1 MGNFCVKPITKDEVM
16 SPVPAEQLSPIVP
29 IAENVSESEAS
40 SHSDQPP
47 KPFGRWMIEA
57 DDKPPSFTIDMSNPV
72 DNELVTVL
80 VQMYVKHNAPVSFD
94 SRTDYSA
101 ECEGSYLDERD
112 VEDDDDVYNKTPGV
126 PLIM

>member
-1 MGNFCVKPITKDEVM
+1 MP
-16 SPVPAEQLSPIVP
+16 PVPAEHRAPIVP

-40 SHSDQPP
+40 SQSDQPP

-57 DDKPPSFTIDMSNPV
+57 DDTTDMSNPV
-72 DNELVTVL
+72 DREMITVL
-80 VQMYVKHNAPVSFD
+80 VQMYVQHSSSMSSY

-101 ECEGSYLDERD
+101 ECSYLDARD
-112 VEDDDDVYNKTPGV
+112 VDDDDDDVYNKTPGV